1 MRMAGARALGYSACM
16 PTRHPKGTIMKALKN
31 MEAIFTVAVAIACG
45 ASYASFMQPSAARTA
60 AAAQA
65 NAIPVVVVSAKRL
78 TEQEKKIS
86 LIEERQALLGNATAS
101 TL

>member
-1 MRMAGARALGYSACM
+1 MNM
-16 PTRHPKGTIMKALKN
+16 PKALKN

-45 ASYASFMQPSAARTA
+45 ASYVSFMQPHAASSSAVATA
-60 AAAQA
+60 A
-65 NAIPVVVVSAKRL
+65 NVPVVVVSAKRM

>member
-1 MRMAGARALGYSACM
+1 
-16 PTRHPKGTIMKALKN
+16 MKPITLYAAAML
-31 MEAIFTVAVAIACG
+31 AI
-45 ASYASFMQPSAARTA
+45 STA
-60 AAAQA
+60 AFLPAQA

>member
-1 MRMAGARALGYSACM
+1 
-16 PTRHPKGTIMKALKN
+16 MKTLKN

-45 ASYASFMQPSAARTA
+45 ASYASFKQPQAAHA

-101 TL
+101 TM

>member
-1 MRMAGARALGYSACM
+1 
-16 PTRHPKGTIMKALKN
+16 MKALKN

-45 ASYASFMQPSAARTA
+45 ASYASFMQPSAAKA
-60 AAAQA
+60 ADVAQA
-65 NAIPVVVVSAKRL
+65 GAIPVVVVSAKRM
-78 TEQEKKIS
+78 TESEKKIS

>member
-1 MRMAGARALGYSACM
+1 
-16 PTRHPKGTIMKALKN
+16 MKALKN

-45 ASYASFMQPSAARTA
+45 ASYASFMQPQASKAANV
-60 AAAQA
+60 AQA
-65 NAIPVVVVSAKRL
+65 SAIPVVVVSARRL

-86 LIEERQALLGNATAS
+86 LLEERQAMLGNATAS

>member
-1 MRMAGARALGYSACM
+1 
-16 PTRHPKGTIMKALKN
+16 MKTLKN

-45 ASYASFMQPSAARTA
+45 ASYVSFMQPSAARTA
-60 AAAQA
+60 DVAQ
-65 NAIPVVVVSAKRL
+65 AIPVVVVSAKRM

>member
-1 MRMAGARALGYSACM
+1 
-16 PTRHPKGTIMKALKN
+16 MKTLKN

-45 ASYASFMQPSAARTA
+45 ASYVSFMQPSAARTA

-65 NAIPVVVVSAKRL
+65 SAIPVVVVSAKRL

-86 LIEERQALLGNATAS
+86 LIEERQALLDNATAS

>member
-1 MRMAGARALGYSACM
+1 MN
-16 PTRHPKGTIMKALKN
+16 TPKNALKN

-45 ASYASFMQPSAARTA
+45 ASYVSFMQPASKTA
-60 AAAQA
+60 EVAQA
-65 NAIPVVVVSAKRL
+65 SAIPVVVVSAKRL

>member
-1 MRMAGARALGYSACM
+1 
-16 PTRHPKGTIMKALKN
+16 MKALKN

-45 ASYASFMQPSAARTA
+45 ASYVSFLQPQAGKAGNV
-60 AAAQA
+60 AQV

-78 TEQEKKIS
+78 TEEEKKIS

>member
-1 MRMAGARALGYSACM
+1 
-16 PTRHPKGTIMKALKN
+16 MKALKN

-45 ASYASFMQPSAARTA
+45 ASYASFTRPQAAETGD
-60 AAAQA
+60 AAQA
-65 NAIPVVVVSAKRL
+65 RAIPVVVVSAKRL

-86 LIEERQALLGNATAS
+86 LIEERQALLGNTTAS

>member
-1 MRMAGARALGYSACM
+1 M
-16 PTRHPKGTIMKALKN
+16 MKTLKN

-45 ASYASFMQPSAARTA
+45 ASYVSFMQPSAARTA
-60 AAAQA
+60 DVAQ
-65 NAIPVVVVSAKRL
+65 AIPVVVVSAKRM

>member
-1 MRMAGARALGYSACM
+1 
-16 PTRHPKGTIMKALKN
+16 MKALKN

-45 ASYASFMQPSAARTA
+45 ASYASYASFTRPQAAETGN
-60 AAAQA
+60 AAQA

-86 LIEERQALLGNATAS
+86 LIEERQALLGNTTAS
-101 TL
+101 AL

>member
-1 MRMAGARALGYSACM
+1 MK
-16 PTRHPKGTIMKALKN
+16 TPKTALKN

-45 ASYASFMQPSAARTA
+45 ASYVSFMQPSAARTA
-60 AAAQA
+60 AVAQA
-65 NAIPVVVVSAKRL
+65 STIPVVVVSAKRL

>member
-1 MRMAGARALGYSACM
+1 
-16 PTRHPKGTIMKALKN
+16 MKALKN

-45 ASYASFMQPSAARTA
+45 ASYASFMQPQASKAANV
-60 AAAQA
+60 AQA
-65 NAIPVVVVSAKRL
+65 SAIPVVVVSARRL

-86 LIEERQALLGNATAS
+86 LLEERQAMLGNATAG

>member
-1 MRMAGARALGYSACM
+1 MRMAGGRALGYSACI

-65 NAIPVVVVSAKRL
+65 NAIPVVVISAKRL